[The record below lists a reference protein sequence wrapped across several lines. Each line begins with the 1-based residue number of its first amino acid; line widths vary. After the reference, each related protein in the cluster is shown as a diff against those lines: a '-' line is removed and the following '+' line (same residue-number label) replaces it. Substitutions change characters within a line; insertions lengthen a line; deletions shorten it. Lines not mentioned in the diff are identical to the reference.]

1 MQKNT
6 FYNKFASKALVAFE
20 RAEPSIPIVGLFSV
34 IGFPLFYFIWSYLLP
49 QPYENLIYRLINTFI
64 GVPFLFYG
72 HLLKKFKKYFPVYF
86 FIGLL
91 FLLPFFFSFMLYK
104 NAWHITWFISNLT
117 ALFLLIM
124 LIDDGVL
131 IFLLTITGYSLAL
144 ATVWVLDG
152 KILFTY
158 FQWMY
163 VPTFLFLFLG
173 GAVGSHRK
181 QIAHQTKISLLHSLS
196 GSVAHEMRNPLN
208 AIINAMGSVQSI
220 LPEKPDRDAAD
231 SDYTLSR
238 SGLISLHNVV
248 EESTTTVLR
257 ANKIIDSILAAMQG
271 KSIDPSSF
279 KRVSAKDS
287 IGSAISNFSFSSSED
302 RHLVKK
308 LSKNDFDFLGDK
320 DLFLYVLFNLI
331 KNALHYKEKP
341 GFKIEISTENDSNW
355 NMIKVKDTGPGIA
368 VSKREKIFDSFYS
381 FGKKGGVGLG
391 LAFCKR
397 VVNSFGGTIK
407 CDSKENEWTEF
418 TICLPLYNSRVIKQ
432 LKKEVLR
439 TKNILVIDHNPANRF
454 LAEKYFTEWGCRI
467 DQAENSAQALS
478 LLTRKKYDMILM
490 EMEMP
495 VMSGNEVSG
504 RIRKGEFTGPGRTD
518 QYKNVP
524 IIGIASQ
531 SGTAWKQKTVSTGM
545 NRHLTKP
552 LTQEQVISLFE
563 DFFFSEEKPDT
574 ETPVAALENKRGL
587 VVDDNTTSRKFM
599 SIILEHMGM
608 AVTGAENGEEAIE
621 CLEKEEFDIVFMD
634 IEMPVLNGI
643 ETTRRIREGS
653 CFKTFG
659 NYKNIPIIAMTGNTD
674 PGNIALTKQSGMNG
688 HLGKPV
694 ERKDL
699 TRVLSTCL
707 REQIS

>member
-1 MQKNT
+1 MKKNT
-6 FYNKFASKALVAFE
+6 LYNKLKSKILEAFE
-20 RAEPSIPIVGLFSV
+20 RAEPNITIVGVFASF
-34 IGFPLFYFIWSYLLP
+34 GYPLFYFIWAYLLP
-49 QPYENLIYRLINTFI
+49 QPYENLTYRLANAFI
-64 GVPFLFYG
+64 TLPCLFYN
-72 HLLKKFKKYFPVYF
+72 HLSGKLKKYFPFYF
-86 FIGLL
+86 FIGIMLV
-91 FLLPFFFSFMLYK
+91 LPFFFGFMFYK
-104 NAWHITWFISNLT
+104 NESNITWFISILI
-117 ALFLLIM
+117 ALVLLIL
-124 LIDDGVL
+124 LIDDWGL
-131 IFLLTITGYSLAL
+131 IFLLSITGYILAFL
-144 ATVWVLDG
+144 TVWVLDG
-152 KILFTY
+152 EVRFTY

-163 VPTFLFLFLG
+163 IPTFLFLLVG
-173 GAVGSHRK
+173 GVITNHRK
-181 QIAHQTKISLLHSLS
+181 QIATQTKISLLHSLS
-196 GSVAHEMRNPLN
+196 ASIAHEMRNPLHS
-208 AIINAMGSVQSI
+208 IISAMDSVQSI
-220 LPEKPDRDAAD
+220 LPKKPDRDMAD

-271 KSIDPSSF
+271 QSVDPNTF
-279 KRVSAKDS
+279 KRTEAKSCIQSAVDTFS
-287 IGSAISNFSFSSSED
+287 YSNPGD
-302 RHLVKK
+302 RKLVNN
-308 LSKNDFDFLGDK
+308 LVNDDFVFFGDK
-320 DLFLYVLFNLI
+320 DLLIYTFYNLI
-331 KNALHYKEKP
+331 KNALYYKEKP
-341 GFKIEISTENDSNW
+341 GFIIEITSEKVSAGNTIKIRDS
-355 NMIKVKDTGPGIA
+355 GPGIA
-368 VSKREKIFDSFYS
+368 ASKREKIFDSFYS

-391 LAFCKR
+391 LAFCER

-418 TICLPLYNSRVIKQ
+418 TISLPLYNSKVIKQ

-467 DQAENSAQALS
+467 DQAENGAQALS

-504 RIRKGEFTGPGRTD
+504 RIRKGEFTGPGRT

-563 DFFFSEEKPDT
+563 DFFFSEEKTDT
-574 ETPVAALENKRGL
+574 EIPATALENKRGL

-608 AVTGAENGEEAIE
+608 AVTEAENGEEAIE

-634 IEMPVLNGI
+634 MEMPVLNGI

-659 NYKNIPIIAMTGNTD
+659 NYRNIPIIAMTGNTD
-674 PGNIALTKQSGMNG
+674 PGNIALTKQSGMND

-699 TRVLSTCL
+699 TRVLTTCL
-707 REQIS
+707 RKQIS